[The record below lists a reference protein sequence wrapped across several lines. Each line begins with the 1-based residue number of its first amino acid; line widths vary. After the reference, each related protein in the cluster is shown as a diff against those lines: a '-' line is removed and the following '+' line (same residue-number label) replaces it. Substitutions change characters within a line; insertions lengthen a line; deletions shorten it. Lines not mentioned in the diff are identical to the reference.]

1 MNELTRVTLPNGIAL
16 DVWDSGPKD
25 APALIFLHGFPENH
39 RTWRHQIAHLNGR
52 FRCIAPD
59 QRGYGNSSR
68 PEGAEHY
75 DIQALLGDIFGLAQ
89 ALGVE
94 SFTIVGHDWGGA
106 LAWGVAAF
114 GQATGVVTRA
124 VIANAPHPAVFQRLL
139 FEDTAQRAASQYMR
153 MFRDPANDA
162 LVREHGLA
170 ALLMKAF
177 SSERKVGNDPDEQK
191 LQFEQ
196 WSDPDRAF
204 AMLNWYRASGIAV
217 PGMDEPLGLPK
228 DYCDPP
234 FPRLEIPTLVIWGMD
249 DEALLP
255 ANLAGLDEWVGNL
268 TVDQIEG
275 AGHFIPWEAPDPVN
289 AALDRFLGE
298 ADS

>member
-1 MNELTRVTLPNGIAL
+1 MSDLARVELPNGIAL
-16 DVWDSGPKD
+16 DVWDSGPRD

-39 RTWRHQIAHLNGR
+39 RTWRYQVEHLNTR

-59 QRGYGNSSR
+59 QRGYGDSSR

-75 DIQALLGDIFGLAQ
+75 EAQALVGDVFGLAQ

-94 SFTIVGHDWGGA
+94 RFTVIGHDWGGA

-114 GQATGVVTRA
+114 GQASGVVERA

-139 FEDTAQRAASQYMR
+139 FEDMSQREASQYMR
-153 MFRDPANDA
+153 AFRDPANDA

-170 ALLMKAF
+170 PLLMKAVDWTG
-177 SSERKVGNDPDEQK
+177 KVENDPAEQK
-191 LQFEQ
+191 LLIEQ
-196 WSDPDRAF
+196 WADPDRAF

-217 PGMDEPLGLPK
+217 PPMQEPVGLPPS
-228 DYCDPP
+228 YAEPA
-234 FPRLEIPTLVIWGMD
+234 FPKIAIPTLVVWGMG

-255 ANLAGLDEWVGNL
+255 ANVDRLGDWVEDL
-268 TVDQIEG
+268 TVERVEG
-275 AGHFIPWEAPDPVN
+275 AGHFIPWEAPDKVN
-289 AALDRFLGE
+289 AALDGFLK
-298 ADS
+298 A